1 MEDMASKI
9 SVELIKEVHMAAILS
24 GKEDETDLMNLVR
37 DEATLFF
44 IADRSNIIRDSVK
57 QASFLL
63 FNIANRHPFVDGNK
77 RTAVLVAELVL
88 GADYSI
94 NVTAEELNDAVRK
107 ISAPDGNLECTER
120 WLRNNINKIG

>member
-1 MEDMASKI
+1 MKAGGIQEPSF
-9 SVELIKEVHMAAILS
+9 LIILCDAAATS
-24 GKEDETDLMNLVR
+24 HVCEGDRRNLGPG
-37 DEATLFF
+37 
-44 IADRSNIIRDSVK
+44 K